1 MKSPMALLADI
12 WPSPSQRPYT
22 RDERRFYLEWVIV
35 AVLALSTL
43 SLFIL
48 MDWGKAPGHVIYD
61 QFHRW
66 RAPLPSNDI
75 VIVGV
80 DDASLDELGGWPLK
94 RVVYAD
100 LLKKLA
106 DTGNQPKAI
115 GFDILFPDPSPSDA
129 ELATQMRRH
138 NAFLAVEQPRVNA
151 VAPFVVHKPQ
161 DTLIDAAK
169 GLAHI
174 NVTFEN
180 DGFSRGAYLQEGD
193 LPHLALA
200 VSGQPAQNYLSHEAY
215 RRFNLVDPEI
225 GFPTVSLADALSE
238 GFPLEVLKNKYVLIG
253 SIAPSLGDHF
263 PTIYSGRQG
272 SGTPGVMLHANLL
285 NDILRGNLIS
295 PVPMWAQWGLS
306 LWALLSVLIALLVLS
321 PLAEFVV
328 TLITAGCALLV
339 SFVLLLAADAWFDPG
354 LCLLAIGFVKPAWAW
369 RRTEMIVRFMGDRA
383 AKLEKV
389 QRSRK
394 TLASGGLKLR
404 HFASDTVL
412 QYSRLLDRAIGAS
425 SERLEFLNRIVN
437 EIPTA
442 MLVAD
447 AEQRIVLVSPR
458 MHQDI
463 PAGLL
468 QTGQPLL
475 PLMFYLGMHKT
486 QDLDQ
491 LTGQDHYVSGVDT
504 NGTIRYYIFRV
515 AQLPQTED
523 NSLWVFA
530 LTDITQMRQ
539 FQAQREQT
547 LQLLSHD
554 MRTPIA
560 SIISLSR
567 QSGAGAG
574 SNGNVSPQTAA
585 NIYRHADTLLNMMDD
600 FIFSIKAQAQEYQL
614 VETLVDSV
622 IDDAIYQV
630 KDLAHSRQMRLVQ
643 SFDDEPQ
650 FVMSDQRLLTR
661 MLVNLLVN
669 AVRYGQRRSEIH
681 IALSHDADHMAPG
694 QTVPMA
700 SAGQMVHI
708 VITNQVGDPTDTA
721 QPRHM
726 ASQGFGL
733 GLTFVKTV
741 VRKHLG
747 HIQFELPTTPGAQ
760 AQVHLQLPI
769 AKPFGQN

>member
-1 MKSPMALLADI
+1 MRSPLAVLGQFWAQLRQKS
-12 WPSPSQRPYT
+12 SG
-22 RDERRFYLEWVIV
+22 RDEQRFYLEWLLV

-43 SLFIL
+43 SLFTV
-48 MDWGKAPGHVIYD
+48 MQWGKSPGHIIYD

-66 RAPLPSNDI
+66 RAPLPANDI
-75 VIVGV
+75 VIIGV
-80 DDASLDELGGWPLK
+80 DDASLEELGGWPLK
-94 RVVYAD
+94 RLVYAD
-100 LLKKLA
+100 LLQKLA
-106 DTGNQPKAI
+106 DTGNEPKAI
-115 GFDILFPDPSPSDA
+115 GFDILFPDPSPYDEA
-129 ELATQMRRH
+129 LATQMRRH
-138 NAFLAVEQPRVNA
+138 NSYLSVEQPRRSGLA
-151 VAPFVVHKPQ
+151 SVAIHKPQ
-161 DTLIDAAK
+161 AVLVDAAK

-174 NVTFEN
+174 NVTFES
-180 DGFSRGAYLQEGD
+180 DGFSRGAYLQEGA
-193 LPHLALA
+193 LPHLSLA
-200 VSGQPAQNYLSHEAY
+200 VSGMPAQRYQSHGGY

-225 GFPTVSLADALSE
+225 GFPIVSLADALSDD
-238 GFPLEVLKNKYVLIG
+238 FPIELLKDKYILIG

-263 PTIYSGRQG
+263 PTIYSGREG
-272 SGTPGVMLHANLL
+272 TGTPGVVLHANLL
-285 NDILRGNLIS
+285 HDILRGSLIS
-295 PVPMWAQWGLS
+295 PVPLWAQLALS
-306 LWALLSVLIALLVLS
+306 LWALLSVLIALMVLS
-321 PLAEFVV
+321 PLAELVV
-328 TLITAGCALLV
+328 TGFTVVSALVV
-339 SFVLLLAADAWFDPG
+339 SFVLLLATDVWFDPG
-354 LCLLAIGFVKPAWAW
+354 LCILAIALVKPAWAW

-394 TLASGGLKLR
+394 NLIHGGLKLR

-412 QYSRLLDRAIGAS
+412 QYSRLLDKAIGAS
-425 SERLEFLNRIVN
+425 SERLAFLNRVVS

-442 MLVAD
+442 VLVAD

-458 MHQDI
+458 MREGI

-486 QDLDQ
+486 QDLSQ

-515 AQLPQTED
+515 ALLPQSED
-523 NSLWVFA
+523 NSLWIFA

-567 QSGAGAG
+567 QSGAEQGG
-574 SNGNVSPQTAA
+574 SVNSQTAA

-622 IDDAIYQV
+622 VDEAIYQV
-630 KDLAHSRQMRLVQ
+630 KDLALSRQMRLLQ
-643 SFDDEPQ
+643 DFDDEPQ
-650 FVMSDQRLLTR
+650 FVMADQRLLTR

-669 AVRYGQRRSEIH
+669 AVRYGQQGSDIH
-681 IALSHDADHMAPG
+681 IALSHDPETSVGDPQSGQAPP
-694 QTVPMA
+694 V
-700 SAGQMVHI
+700 GQMVHI
-708 VITNQVGDPTDTA
+708 VMRNTVGATDDA
-721 QPRHM
+721 NRPRHM

-733 GLTFVKTV
+733 GLSFVKTV
-741 VRKHLG
+741 VRKHQG
-747 HIQFELPTTPGAQ
+747 HIHLHLPTEPGAT
-760 AQVHLQLPI
+760 AEVRLQLPM
-769 AKPFGQN
+769 AKPFWQT

>member
-1 MKSPMALLADI
+1 MKSTLAALAQF
-12 WPSPSQRPYT
+12 WPLLRQKLHT
-22 RDERRFYLEWVIV
+22 RDEQRFYLEWVVV
-35 AVLALSTL
+35 AVLALATL
-43 SLFIL
+43 GFFTV
-48 MDWGKAPGHVIYD
+48 MQWGTAPGHVIYD

-75 VIVGV
+75 VIIGI

-94 RVVYAD
+94 RKVYAD
-100 LLKKLA
+100 LLQKMA
-106 DTGNQPKAI
+106 DTGNAPKAI
-115 GFDILFPDPSPSDA
+115 GFDILFPDPSPADA
-129 ELATQMRRH
+129 DLAHQMRRH
-138 NAFLAVEQPRVNA
+138 NAYLAVEQPRLNA

-161 DTLIDAAK
+161 AALIDAAQ

-174 NVTFEN
+174 NVTFES
-180 DGFSRGAYLQEGD
+180 DGFSRGAYLQEGQ

-200 VSGQPAQNYLSHEAY
+200 VSGQPAQNYQSHGGY

-225 GFPTVSLADALSE
+225 GFPIVSLADALSE
-238 GFPLEVLKNKYVLIG
+238 GFPMAVLKDKYVLIG

-295 PVPMWAQWGLS
+295 PVS
-306 LWALLSVLIALLVLS
+306 LWVQLALSSWALMSVLIALMVLS

-328 TLITAGCALLV
+328 TLVSALSALAV
-339 SFVLLLAADAWFDPG
+339 SFVLLLAADVWFDPG
-354 LCLLAIGFVKPAWAW
+354 LCILAIALVKPAWAW

-389 QRSRK
+389 QRQRK
-394 TLASGGLKLR
+394 NLVKGGLKLR

-412 QYSRLLDRAIGAS
+412 QYSRLLDRAIGVA
-425 SERLEFLNRIVN
+425 SERVEFLNRIVG

-458 MHQDI
+458 MHEDI

-468 QTGQPLL
+468 QIGQPLL

-486 QDLDQ
+486 QNLEQ
-491 LTGQDHYVSGVDT
+491 LTGKDHYVSGIDT

-523 NSLWVFA
+523 SGLWIFA

-567 QSGAGAG
+567 QSSAGTAP
-574 SNGNVSPQTAA
+574 SQETAA

-600 FIFSIKAQAQEYQL
+600 FIFSIKAQAHEYQL

-622 IDDAIYQV
+622 VDEAIYQV
-630 KDLAHSRQMRLVQ
+630 KDLAHGRQMRLVQ
-643 SFDDEPQ
+643 DFDDEPQ
-650 FVMSDQRLLTR
+650 FVMADQRLLTR

-669 AVRYGQRRSEIH
+669 AVRYGQRQSEIH
-681 IALSHDADHMAPG
+681 IGLSHDANPAATGLTPQR
-694 QTVPMA
+694 QTN
-700 SAGQMVHI
+700 GQMVHI
-708 VITNQVGDPTDTA
+708 VITNTVGDPADPA

-733 GLTFVKTV
+733 GLSFVKTV
-741 VRKHLG
+741 VRKHQG
-747 HIQFELPTTPGAQ
+747 HIHFDLPTEPGAI
-760 AQVHLQLPI
+760 AQVRLQIPI
-769 AKPFGQN
+769 SKPY

>member
-1 MKSPMALLADI
+1 MKSPLAVLANI
-12 WPSPSQRPYT
+12 WPTPRQKLHI
-22 RDERRFYLEWVIV
+22 RDEQRFYLEWVVV

-43 SLFIL
+43 SLFTV
-48 MDWGKAPGHVIYD
+48 MQWGTAPGHIIYD

-75 VIVGV
+75 VIIGI

-94 RVVYAD
+94 RKVYAD
-100 LLKKLA
+100 LLQKLA

-129 ELATQMRRH
+129 ELAKQMRRH
-138 NAFLAVEQPRVNA
+138 NTFLAVEQPRVNA
-151 VAPFVVHKPQ
+151 VVPFVVHKPQ
-161 DTLIDAAK
+161 AALIEAAK
-169 GLAHI
+169 GLSHI
-174 NVTFEN
+174 NVTFES
-180 DGFSRGAYLQEGD
+180 DGFSRGAYLQEGE

-200 VSGQPAQNYLSHEAY
+200 VSGQPAQNYHSHGAY

-225 GFPTVSLADALSE
+225 GFPTISLADALSD
-238 GFPLEVLKNKYVLIG
+238 GFPIDVLKDKYVLIG

-272 SGTPGVMLHANLL
+272 SGTPGVVLHANLL

-295 PVPMWAQWGLS
+295 PVPLWVQLALS
-306 LWALLSVLIALLVLS
+306 LWAVISVLIALLVLS
-321 PLAEFVV
+321 PLAELMM
-328 TLITAGCALLV
+328 TLITALSALAV
-339 SFVLLLAADAWFDPG
+339 SFALLLASDVWFDPG
-354 LCLLAIGFVKPAWAW
+354 LCILAISLVKPAWAW

-389 QRSRK
+389 QRQRK
-394 TLASGGLKLR
+394 NLVKGGLKLR

-412 QYSRLLDRAIGAS
+412 QYSRLLDRAIGVAN
-425 SERLEFLNRIVN
+425 ERVEFLNRIVG

-458 MHQDI
+458 MHEDI

-486 QDLDQ
+486 QNLEQ
-491 LTGQDHYVSGVDT
+491 LTGKDHYVSGIDT
-504 NGTIRYYIFRV
+504 NGAIRYYIFRV
-515 AQLPQTED
+515 AQLAQSQD
-523 NSLWVFA
+523 NALWIFA

-567 QSGAGAG
+567 QSGAGTAP
-574 SNGNVSPQTAA
+574 SQETAA

-600 FIFSIKAQAQEYQL
+600 FIFSIKAQAHEYQL

-622 IDDAIYQV
+622 VDEAIYQV
-630 KDLAHSRQMRLVQ
+630 KDLAYSRQMRLVQ
-643 SFDDEPQ
+643 DFDDEPQ
-650 FVMSDQRLLTR
+650 FVMADQRLLTR

-669 AVRYGQRRSEIH
+669 AVRYGQPQSDIH
-681 IALSHDADHMAPG
+681 IVLSHDLNSG
-694 QTVPMA
+694 QSSTSQLVAM
-700 SAGQMVHI
+700 GCQMVHI
-708 VITNQVGDPTDTA
+708 VVTNTVGDLSDSA

-733 GLTFVKTV
+733 GLSFVKTV
-741 VRKHLG
+741 VRKHQG
-747 HIQFELPTTPGAQ
+747 HIHFDLPTRPGAM
-760 AQVHLQLPI
+760 AHVRLQLPI
-769 AKPFGQN
+769 SKLL